1 MASEKEKEEKFEQN
15 IVKIAAEN
23 LDNFLSEPASIVM
36 EKLFAQRRTAAV
48 SLRELKTL
56 NDSGDIIKVSYN
68 SKVNENSLEIEKLL
82 NCGESGLNGIKTYPW
97 RKGKVTFDQSQA

>member
-1 MASEKEKEEKFEQN
+1 
-15 IVKIAAEN
+15 
-23 LDNFLSEPASIVM
+23 M

-68 SKVNENSLEIEKLL
+68 SKVNENCDYSKDNNNRNKLEPSWAKLSSDGVKKL
-82 NCGESGLNGIKTYPW
+82 H
-97 RKGKVTFDQSQA
+97 